1 MAATQKLSDEALRDY
16 LKRGMT
22 QNEIA
27 RLVGMSASAVSQRA
41 ARLERNGVSR
51 TPEAVAIAHA
61 SLWDTKAAA
70 EENYRRALGNYLIA
84 EDKTKAIAEIRN
96 HIKLGMDVLAVLY
109 SLEEVKAF
117 QEEVLALFDEFDP
130 QLRERLLA
138 RIRERRTVR
147 AAFDG
152 VK

>member
-1 MAATQKLSDEALRDY
+1 MAATQKLSDEALRNY
-16 LKRGMT
+16 LKRGMS

-27 RLVGMSASAVSQRA
+27 RLAGMSPSAVSQRA
-41 ARLERNGVSR
+41 TRLERNGFSR
-51 TPEAVAIAHA
+51 TPEVVAAAHA

-70 EENYRRALGNYLIA
+70 EENYRRALSNYSVA

-96 HIKLGMDVLAVLY
+96 HLRLGMDVLSILY
-109 SLEEVKAF
+109 SIEEVKAF
-117 QEEVLALFDEFDP
+117 QEEVLALLDEFDP
-130 QLRERLLA
+130 ESRERLLA
-138 RIRERRTVR
+138 RIRQRRTVR